1 MRACLFM
8 LALVLTAAPAASAFA
23 QSSDTS
29 IQESSDGPRHV
40 VVRPRWRKIPN
51 GDDMARFYPE
61 DAMRRGL
68 SVKVVM
74 QCNVAREGTL
84 YGCAIITETP
94 PNAGFGAAALKLAP
108 YFEMTPQMEDG
119 RPVAG
124 GVVRIPVVFNID
136 SPDPPSSR
144 EGRGRTS
151 PLAALAR
158 WFMALIVGFVAFIQS
173 IV

>member
-1 MRACLFM
+1 MT
-8 LALVLTAAPAASAFA
+8 LAELLAGTGA
-23 QSSDTS
+23 
-29 IQESSDGPRHV
+29 
-40 VVRPRWRKIPN
+40 
-51 GDDMARFYPE
+51 
-61 DAMRRGL
+61 DA
-68 SVKVVM
+68 
-74 QCNVAREGTL
+74 
-84 YGCAIITETP
+84 
-94 PNAGFGAAALKLAP
+94 
-108 YFEMTPQMEDG
+108 DG

>member
-1 MRACLFM
+1 MRACLCV
-8 LALVLTAAPAASAFA
+8 LALALTAAPVASALA

-29 IQESSDGPRHV
+29 TQETSDGPQHQ
-40 VVRPRWRKIPN
+40 VVRPNWRKIPS
-51 GDDMARFYPE
+51 GDDMAHFYPE
-61 DAMRRGL
+61 GAMRRELGGKAL
-68 SVKVVM
+68 M
-74 QCNVAREGTL
+74 QCKVAREGTL
-84 YGCAIITETP
+84 YACTVISESP
-94 PNAGFGAAALKLAP
+94 PNEGFGEAALKLAP